1 MPRREYG
8 ERRSKQVA
16 AGNYLMKVLP
26 RSSATAF
33 AQLGLGIHDN
43 RTVPRNRLIARL
55 ARHQQEALECRLIC
69 PMMS

>member
-16 AGNYLMKVLP
+16 AGNYLTEVPP
-26 RSSATAF
+26 RSSAAAF

-43 RTVPRNRLIARL
+43 RTVPSNQLLDRL
-55 ARHQQEALECRLIC
+55 ARHQQEAL
-69 PMMS
+69 

>member
-1 MPRREYG
+1 LILNALRPW
-8 ERRSKQVA
+8 RSLFDECA
-16 AGNYLMKVLP
+16 AAQLGDRL
-26 RSSATAF
+26 

-43 RTVPRNRLIARL
+43 RTVPHNRLIARL